1 MFLDAIARRNP
12 KLIES
17 AVALHQ
23 GGQLPANSYV
33 IDVDAVGANG
43 GIIAEEAH
51 KNGLKAF
58 AMAKQFGRN
67 PVVLKAIQRA
77 GIEGCV
83 AVDMNCARP
92 VAASGLKV
100 SHLGHLVQVPRFET
114 RAALNMHP
122 EYWTVFSE
130 EKAQAISDALEPG
143 ETQRVLARIVAQGD
157 TFYRGHEGG
166 FDAEGILAVKAR
178 LEEMKGLE
186 FAGITT
192 FPAQLFDEESRT
204 VSHTPN
210 FKTLL
215 RTAELLKKAG
225 MNSVEVNA
233 PGTTSSCLFKELA
246 EAGVTQVEP
255 GHGLTGTV
263 PLNAFMDL
271 AEVPAMIY
279 LSEVSHTHGGKPYC
293 YGGGMYIDPLF
304 KPYEVKAFVG
314 STPDTAL
321 KNPLTCEIPN
331 PAAIDYYGILQP
343 EAGRAVHTGDSVVF
357 GFRAQAFVTRAY
369 VVPVSGISTGNPV
382 VEGIFTTDGRKVGW
396 PEW

>member
-1 MFLDAIARRNP
+1 MFLDATARRNP

-17 AVALHQ
+17 AVVLHQ
-23 GGQLPANSYV
+23 NGLLPANSYV
-33 IDVDAVGANG
+33 IDVDAVGANA
-43 GIIAEEAH
+43 GILASEAQKH
-51 KNGLKAF
+51 NLKAF

-67 PVVLKAIQRA
+67 PVVLKAIQKA
-77 GIEGCV
+77 GIQGCV

-92 VAASGLKV
+92 VFASGMKV
-100 SHLGHLVQVPRFET
+100 SHLGHLVQVPRHET

-122 EYWTVFSE
+122 EYWTVFSD
-130 EKAQAISDALEPG
+130 EKAQAISDALEAD
-143 ETQRVLARIVAQGD
+143 ETQRILARITAPGD

-166 FDAEGILAVKAR
+166 FDAEGILDIKAR
-178 LEEMKGLE
+178 IEEMKGLE
-186 FAGITT
+186 FAGITS
-192 FPAQLFDEESRT
+192 FPAQLFDEETRT

-215 RTAELLKKAG
+215 HTAEILRKSG
-225 MNSVEVNA
+225 MASVEVNA
-233 PGTTSSCLFKELA
+233 PGTTSSFLFKELA

-263 PLNAFMDL
+263 PLNAYTDL
-271 AEVPAMIY
+271 AEVPAMVY
-279 LSEVSHTHGGKPYC
+279 VSEVSHLYGGKPYC
-293 YGGGMYIDPLF
+293 FGGGMYIDPLF

-314 STPDTAL
+314 RTPEAAL
-321 KNPLTCEIPN
+321 KSPVTCEIPS

-343 EAGRAVHTGDSVVF
+343 EAGRIVHAGDSVVF

-369 VVPVSGISTGNPV
+369 VVPVSGIAAGNPQ
-382 VEGIFTTDGRKVGW
+382 VEGIFTTDGRKAGW